1 MDSESEGE
9 LMKRY
14 EGLRNKEAWNDVC
27 EYCRR
32 PVLLHNRSCTRKNEV
47 ENYRRVLD
55 ERDKFIERMKI
66 VIRRVENKRVGRMNI
81 DSVTDIELARLYE
94 ELVNKDT
101 WNDLC
106 KNCRLPALLHNGV
119 CTRQTEVE
127 ASE

>member
-1 MDSESEGE
+1 MYKEELSWTRFSGSPYCLPAAFGKMARKSMDSVSEGE

-66 VIRRVENKRVGRMNI
+66 VIRRVESKRVGRMNV

-94 ELVNKDT
+94 ELKD
-101 WNDLC
+101 
-106 KNCRLPALLHNGV
+106 K
-119 CTRQTEVE
+119 
-127 ASE
+127 